1 MNQQDRKEFEI
12 VHLKIDGLKEDILKM
27 QADMEKAHQ
36 KTDENLRFIKENL
49 FNPNEGLWAETK
61 ENSQF
66 RQSAGRWRSMIGA
79 GFIGLFFKHHW
90 MHIAHI
96 EALNVLSPNVYKNVA
111 SGTSAAHIWF
121 LGTLFPKSTHP
132 WHITGT

>member
-27 QADMEKAHQ
+27 QSDMEKAHQ

-79 GFIGLFFKHHW
+79 GFIGLFFKQ
-90 MHIAHI
+90 
-96 EALNVLSPNVYKNVA
+96 LYD
-111 SGTSAAHIWF
+111 
-121 LGTLFPKSTHP
+121 LFA
-132 WHITGT
+132 

>member
-1 MNQQDRKEFEI
+1 MNQQDRKDFEI

-27 QADMEKAHQ
+27 QSDMEKAHQ

-79 GFIGLFFKHHW
+79 GFIGLFFKQ
-90 MHIAHI
+90 
-96 EALNVLSPNVYKNVA
+96 LYD
-111 SGTSAAHIWF
+111 
-121 LGTLFPKSTHP
+121 LFA
-132 WHITGT
+132 

>member
-1 MNQQDRKEFEI
+1 
-12 VHLKIDGLKEDILKM
+12 
-27 QADMEKAHQ
+27 MEKAHQ

-79 GFIGLFFKHHW
+79 GFIGLFFKQ
-90 MHIAHI
+90 
-96 EALNVLSPNVYKNVA
+96 LYD
-111 SGTSAAHIWF
+111 
-121 LGTLFPKSTHP
+121 LFA
-132 WHITGT
+132 